1 MVVVRRR
8 RREGITRGRKGMGL
22 GLMMVGIRER
32 VLLRLLE
39 ISTATAGEAAT
50 LERIHRDG

>member
-8 RREGITRGRKGMGL
+8 RRITRGGKGMRL
-22 GLMMVGIRER
+22 GLMMVGVRER

-50 LERIHRDG
+50 LERIHREG